1 MTATHPPEIARSTLV
16 VLCIGLLITSCLWIL
31 RPFLF
36 SLGWAVMIVV
46 ATWPFMLHVQ
56 KRCWHKRWIAVAVMS
71 LALLLLLVIPLSF
84 AIFTILERTGDLVVL
99 LNALKSVRIA
109 SPPEWFEKV
118 PLISHT
124 LIERWQQLA
133 VISPQEI
140 SEKLAPYVNTTLK
153 WFVAQVGNIGLLV
166 VQFCLMIILAAILY
180 AQGEKAAE
188 LVCSFARRLAGDRG
202 LEAAKL
208 SAAAIRSVALG
219 IVGTAIVQ
227 SALGGF
233 GLIVAGVP
241 AVTLLIA
248 VMMMLCIAQVGPGL
262 VLFPTV
268 IWLYWSGAH
277 TGATLLLVWSVLV
290 ALSDNFLRPILI
302 KRGAD
307 LPIILIISGVI
318 GGLVAFGVIGLF
330 IGPVMLAV
338 TYTLLLA
345 WINGPE
351 SGEET
356 TGTLMTEGCQS
367 EPSLEKAS
375 IQTTPLIDQPRKER
389 SDEKDQSEREGSGI
403 QH

>member
-1 MTATHPPEIARSTLV
+1 MTTTHPAEVTRSTLA

-36 SLGWAVMIVV
+36 SLGWAVMVVV
-46 ATWPFMLHVQ
+46 ATWPFMLTVQ
-56 KRCWHKRWIAVAVMS
+56 RRCWHKRWIAVVVMS
-71 LALLLLLVIPLSF
+71 LALLLLLIIPLSF
-84 AIFTILERTGDLVVL
+84 AIITILERTGDLVVL

-109 SPPEWFEKV
+109 SPPEWFERV
-118 PLISHT
+118 PLVSHT

-140 SEKLAPYVNTTLK
+140 SEKLAPYMNTTLK

-166 VQFCLMIILAAILY
+166 VQFCLMIILSAILY
-180 AQGEKAAE
+180 AQGEKAAD

-268 IWLYWSGAH
+268 IWLYWSDAH

-290 ALSDNFLRPILI
+290 ALSDNFLRPMLI

-307 LPIILIISGVI
+307 LPIILIIAGVI

-345 WINGPE
+345 WIKGPME
-351 SGEET
+351 GEES
-356 TGTLMTEGCQS
+356 TGTEMAGDCKPEQS
-367 EPSLEKAS
+367 RQELNG
-375 IQTTPLIDQPRKER
+375 QTSKHPLIDQL
-389 SDEKDQSEREGSGI
+389 
-403 QH
+403 